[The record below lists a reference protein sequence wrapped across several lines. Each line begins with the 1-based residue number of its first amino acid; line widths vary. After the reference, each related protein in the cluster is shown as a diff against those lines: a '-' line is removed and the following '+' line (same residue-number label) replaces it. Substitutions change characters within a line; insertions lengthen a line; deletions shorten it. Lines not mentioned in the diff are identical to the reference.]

1 MSRAFAIAVVLVIH
15 NRRVLVGHRP
25 LAAVSAAGAA
35 EFPGG
40 KLEPGETAAAA
51 ARRECWEE
59 TGLDV
64 VIDDLIAT
72 GQVAET
78 GGQIDFFSGR
88 LAAGEQTPAQSPFH
102 WLTPAEVAA
111 CRFPPANAAA
121 VAWLMRQLSQQ
132 PPPNG

>member
-1 MSRAFAIAVVLVIH
+1 VSRALAIAVVLVIH

-25 LAAVSAAGAA
+25 LTAVSAAGAA

-51 ARRECWEE
+51 ARRECREE

-72 GQVAET
+72 GRVAET

-88 LAAGEQTPAQSPFH
+88 LAAGEGTVPRPPFN
-102 WLTPAEVAA
+102 WLTPAEAAA

-121 VAWLMRQLSQQ
+121 VQWLLRQLS
-132 PPPNG
+132 